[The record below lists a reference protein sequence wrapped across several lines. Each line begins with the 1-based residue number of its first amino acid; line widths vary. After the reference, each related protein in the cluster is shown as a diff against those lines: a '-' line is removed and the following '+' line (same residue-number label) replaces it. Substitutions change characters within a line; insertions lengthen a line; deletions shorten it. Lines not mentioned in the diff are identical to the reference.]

1 MRALIF
7 MRSFGHIA
15 VFMTTR
21 PIAGFMLAMTKTTK
35 TV

>member
-1 MRALIF
+1 

-15 VFMTTR
+15 VSMTRLT
-21 PIAGFMLAMTKTTK
+21 AGGMLAMTKTTK